1 MKEVCEMFGV
11 KRSREEKSYT
21 SDKKQHF
28 SPLIPPPVIRQ
39 PAQLDLR
46 ENVSTLSDTR
56 G

>member
-1 MKEVCEMFGV
+1 MFKV
-11 KRSREEKSYT
+11 KRPGEEKSYS
-21 SDKKQHF
+21 SDKKQRF

-46 ENVSTLSDTR
+46 ENVSNLSDTR